1 MRMGLRRRWWLLLVS
16 VLALAAGCV
25 PCGLTMAPMPE
36 ALAALQSD
44 DQVQVETEP
53 WLIFRPVGEEPA
65 VGLVFYPG
73 RLVDPRAYAPPAR
86 AIAAEGYLV
95 VVTPMPLDLAILAP
109 DRAHEVMTA
118 FPSIRCWAVG
128 GHSMG
133 GGAAARF
140 AHTHPSAV
148 RGLVLWASFPAVID
162 DLSVRKDLA
171 VVSIYGTRDSLT
183 TSEHIAISRQLLPPP
198 PATHW
203 VAIEGGNHAQFGWY
217 GDQWGDTAATISR
230 EEQQAQ
236 TVVATLDLLAHLEE
250 RGP

>member
-1 MRMGLRRRWWLLLVS
+1 MRTGLRRRWWLLLVS
-16 VLALAAGCV
+16 VLALTGCV
-25 PCGLTMAPMPE
+25 PCSLTMAPMPE

-44 DQVQVETEP
+44 DQVRVDTEP
-53 WLIFRPVGEEPA
+53 WLIFRPVGEEPT
-65 VGLVFYPG
+65 VGLIFYPG

-109 DRAHEVMTA
+109 DRAAEVMAA
-118 FPSIRCWAVG
+118 FLSVRCWAVG

-140 AHTHPSAV
+140 ANTHPSAV
-148 RGLVLWASFPAVID
+148 RGLVLWASFPAIID
-162 DLSVRKDLA
+162 DLSAQKDLA

-183 TSEHIAISRQLLPPP
+183 TSEHIAISRRLLPPP
-198 PATHW
+198 PATRW
-203 VAIEGGNHAQFGWY
+203 VTIEGGNHAQFGWY
-217 GDQWGDTAATISR
+217 GPQFGDTSATISR

-236 TVVATLDLLAHLEE
+236 TVAATLDLLARLEE
-250 RGP
+250 